1 MKNAYKSSNLR
12 VHLQGFV
19 NGTVDTDHTSACDL
33 KSVVLPAVHM
43 KQFRCDR
50 MLMTSDVCS
59 RVKSGTA
66 NTLFNTGFISD
77 EILCN

>member
-1 MKNAYKSSNLR
+1 MKNAYESPSLH

-19 NGTVDTDHTSACDL
+19 SGTVDTDHTSACNL

-43 KQFRCDR
+43 KQFCWDR
-50 MLMTSDVCS
+50 MLMTSGVCS
-59 RVKSGTA
+59 RVKSGAA
-66 NTLFNTGFISD
+66 NTLFNTGFSSG